1 MGEILSSFVA
11 DLLAR
16 AEGPLHL
23 RLLFQP
29 LMAVFFAVRDG
40 RKDALAG
47 RPAYGWALVT
57 DPEHRAFL
65 LRDGW
70 KSIVKVFVVAY
81 ALDVTYQFVA
91 VGQLRPLQAV
101 TVAFVLA
108 IVPYVLLRGPTNRLM
123 PGKSGSGSAP

>member
-29 LMAVFFAVRDG
+29 LMAIAFAIRDG

-47 RPAYGWALVT
+47 RPAYGWAVVT
-57 DPEHRAFL
+57 DGAAVMRSTAAALGFPWLHCFPHRL
-65 LRDGW
+65 NLVVRDNL
-70 KSIVKVFVVAY
+70 KMP
-81 ALDVTYQFVA
+81 
-91 VGQLRPLQAV
+91 QLR
-101 TVAFVLA
+101 
-108 IVPYVLLRGPTNRLM
+108 
-123 PGKSGSGSAP
+123 